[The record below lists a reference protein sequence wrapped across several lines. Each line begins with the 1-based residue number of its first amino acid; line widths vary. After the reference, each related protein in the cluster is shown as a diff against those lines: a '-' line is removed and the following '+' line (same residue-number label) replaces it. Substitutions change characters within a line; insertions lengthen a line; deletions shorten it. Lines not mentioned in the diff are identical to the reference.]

1 MKTDIYKT
9 CMMIAI
15 CVHDTISTT
24 SRFQS
29 FHTHTLITIKLEKPA
44 INSISKHDVYI
55 YIVLLQSCLVL
66 WWHA

>member
-44 INSISKHDVYI
+44 INSISKH
-55 YIVLLQSCLVL
+55 VLLQSCLVL